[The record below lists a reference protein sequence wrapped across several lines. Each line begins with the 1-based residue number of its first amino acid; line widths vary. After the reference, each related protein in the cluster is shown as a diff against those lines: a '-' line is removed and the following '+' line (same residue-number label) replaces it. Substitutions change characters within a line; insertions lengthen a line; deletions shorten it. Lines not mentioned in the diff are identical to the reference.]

1 MLCLIF
7 FIKFFLV
14 YRYLFL
20 IRIRTLFSAINLYF
34 LMNLMLAVV
43 YDAFTAIEVGKFKKL
58 FLHKVTRGFLFPVLL
73 SRSILIRLQLVK
85 IAAAAR
91 APAPAPALAL
101 AL

>member
-58 FLHKVTRGFLFPVLL
+58 FLHKVTRGFLHLAVLW

-85 IAAAAR
+85 MAAVAR
-91 APAPAPALAL
+91 APAPAL
-101 AL
+101 